1 MSSALDEARQSIN
14 AIDRQMAEL
23 FVQRMAAAST
33 VAAYKA
39 EHGLPI
45 LDKEREEQV
54 IRQNAARIDDDAI
67 RSHYVTFQRE
77 TMAVSRAYQ
86 AEILSG
92 VRVAYCGVEGAFA
105 HIAAKRIYP
114 TEQTVSYKSF
124 EDAYHAAEDGTC
136 HCAVLPIENS
146 TGGEVGQV
154 IDLLFSGTLYIS
166 AVYDLSVRHQLLAL
180 PGAALGDIRRVY
192 SHPQALHQCGAFL
205 HRCDLE
211 PVACTNTAVAAKQV
225 AESGDRSIA
234 AIASRETAALY
245 GLEILKENIN
255 ETACNT
261 TRFAVLTRA
270 ERRQKEEFGM
280 RTMLFF
286 SVSHHAGAL
295 AEAIRLIGKH
305 GFNMV
310 SIRSR
315 SFKELLWQYYFAVEL
330 DGNAYTPAGQAMLD
344 DLSVCCDRLRVVG
357 VYPND
362 RSIDAFE
369 EDAE

>member
-1 MSSALDEARQSIN
+1 MSALDEARRSIDR
-14 AIDRQMAEL
+14 IDRQIADL
-23 FVQRMAAAST
+23 FTERMAAAST

-45 LDKEREEQV
+45 LDKDREEQV
-54 IRQNAARIDDDAI
+54 IRRNAALIDDEAI
-67 RSHYVTFQRE
+67 RAHYVTFQRGM
-77 TMAVSRAYQ
+77 MAVSRTYQ

-114 TEQTVSYKSF
+114 TEQTTSF
-124 EDAYHAAEDGTC
+124 HSFADAYRAAEDGTC

-146 TGGEVGQV
+146 TAGEVGQV
-154 IDLLFSGTLYIS
+154 MDLLFSGPLYIS
-166 AVYDLSVRHQLLAL
+166 AVYDLSIRHQLLAL
-180 PGAALGDIRRVY
+180 PGARLTDVRRVY
-192 SHPQALHQCGAFL
+192 SHPQALQQCDAFIR
-205 HRCDLE
+205 HYGLE

-225 AESGDRSIA
+225 AEGGDRTVA

-245 GLEILKENIN
+245 GLEILRPNIN

-270 ERRQKEEFGM
+270 EERVTDEFGM

-295 AEAIRLIGKH
+295 AEAIRLIGRH

-315 SFKELLWQYYFAVEL
+315 SFKQLLWQYYFAVEL
-330 DGNAYTPAGQAMLD
+330 DGNAYTPAGQAMLA
-344 DLSVCCDRLRVVG
+344 DLSACCDKLRVVG

-362 RSIDAFE
+362 RDIDAFE
-369 EDAE
+369 EDAL